1 MQSRRDQVQAHQFL
15 VSRLTS
21 GLLRSDPDVAES
33 PTRRTN
39 RGMAYGLVVGVVAS
53 AGFLL
58 FGLLSP
64 GGNTSWQSGHSL
76 IIEKGTGTRYVY
88 DGRLRPIRNY
98 PSARLLLGADM
109 TTDSVS
115 AGSLA
120 GAPHGSPVGIPG
132 APDALPA
139 AEQVGAGAWQVCA
152 TARTGRDGVRKA
164 VTVLG
169 VNVAQEGVG
178 VQGDQG
184 VLAAGPDGG
193 TYLLWQ
199 DNRFRLTGGSSAVAA
214 LGYGGTKP
222 LPVSAAFLDS
232 VPAGPDL
239 VAPTVDG
246 AGNAGP
252 TLDGRETRVG
262 QVFVVQTPGSV
273 PQYYLLGGDGLV
285 PLTATQA
292 SLALVSPTTRVKA
305 YAGRPPTQ
313 LPLSAQ
319 ALSGALAPQGS
330 AAAATVR
337 QAGSELP
344 PAPPRLAAVG
354 DTDGVCVRLEAQ
366 GMSGVQLS
374 LTLVPAAE
382 FGARALPPAKATV
395 PACLAVDAIEV
406 PPNGGSLVRALSSG
420 GAAAGTGVYLVTD
433 TGVKYRV
440 PSTDAAKD
448 LGYDLAAA
456 QGLPA
461 SLLAM
466 LPTGPDLSP
475 AAAAAGT
482 ATATGVPSCGVERG
496 GSAGAGST
504 SKKA

>member
-21 GLLRSDPDVAES
+21 GLLRADPDIAEP

-39 RGMAYGLVVGVVAS
+39 RGMAYGLVIGAVVS

-64 GGNTSWQSGHSL
+64 GGNTSWKSGRSL

-88 DGRLRPIRNY
+88 DGNLRPIRNY

-109 TTDSVS
+109 ATESVS

-120 GAPHGSPVGIPG
+120 GTPHGSPVGIPG

-139 AEQVGAGAWQVCA
+139 ADRLNAGAWQVCA
-152 TARTGRDGVRKA
+152 AARTDDKGAREP

-169 VNVAQEGVG
+169 VDVGEQGTG

-184 VLAAGPDGG
+184 ILVSGPDGG

-199 DNRFRLTGGSSAVAA
+199 DNRFRLTGGRTAAAA
-214 LGYGGTKP
+214 LGYGGTNA

-239 VAPTVDG
+239 VAPSVSG
-246 AGNAGP
+246 AGSAGP
-252 TLDGRETRVG
+252 QLDGRQTRVG
-262 QVFVVQTPGSV
+262 QVFVVQTPGAAQ
-273 PQYYLLGGDGLV
+273 QYYLLGSDGLIRI
-285 PLTATQA
+285 TTTQA
-292 SLALVSPTTRVKA
+292 ALTLVSSDTRVKA
-305 YAGRPPTQ
+305 YGGHTPTQ

-319 ALSGALAPQGS
+319 ALSGALSPQDSG
-330 AAAATVR
+330 AGTAVR
-337 QAGSELP
+337 QEGARLP
-344 PAPPRLAAVG
+344 SAPPKLVTVG
-354 DTDGVCVRLEAQ
+354 DTDGACIRLTAR
-366 GMSGVQLS
+366 GSSSLR
-374 LTLVPAAE
+374 LTLALVPVAAFE
-382 FGARALPPAKATV
+382 THAEPPGRAAA
-395 PACLAVDAIEV
+395 PACLAVDAIAV
-406 PPNGGSLVRALSSG
+406 PPSGGSLVRALSSA
-420 GAAAGTGVYLVTD
+420 GAGAGTAVYLVTD

-440 PSTDAAKD
+440 TSAEAAKD
-448 LGYDLAAA
+448 LGYDLTEA

-466 LPTGPDLSP
+466 VPTGVDLSP
-475 AAAAAGT
+475 EAAVAGRAAV
-482 ATATGVPSCGVERG
+482 TGVPPCEGER
-496 GSAGAGST
+496 SRRPF
-504 SKKA
+504 